1 MISELTSKVIETPE
15 KGLEMENRIEQEI
28 NKTFECMGDSFDIQV
43 SDLFAERLSSRISNI
58 RFSHRVGYRNRAFY
72 PVVIILM
79 VFLNL
84 AVGLMSFKGQDQIS
98 GTTGSK
104 VSIMASEYGFAQNS
118 YMNF

>member
-1 MISELTSKVIETPE
+1 MK
-15 KGLEMENRIEQEI
+15 NRIEQEI
-28 NKTFECMGDSFDIQV
+28 NKTFECMGDGFDIQV
-43 SDLFAERLSSRISNI
+43 SDLFTERLNSRISGI

-84 AVGLMSFKGQDQIS
+84 AVGLMSFKGQDQVS
-98 GTTGSK
+98 TASDSK
-104 VSIMASEYGFAQNS
+104 TSIMASEYGFAQNS